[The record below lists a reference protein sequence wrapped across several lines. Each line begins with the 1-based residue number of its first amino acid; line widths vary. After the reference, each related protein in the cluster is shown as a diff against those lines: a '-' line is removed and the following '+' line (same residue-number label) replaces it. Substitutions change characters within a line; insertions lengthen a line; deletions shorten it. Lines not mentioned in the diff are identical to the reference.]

1 QHRGSRSWSRGS
13 ADCHCGW
20 SVHRDSCGDCI
31 QLLFD
36 TDPADRFPSGNI
48 QCGISQLAKDPPETG
63 RGARV
68 IFETRR
74 RRFLA
79 EINVIPLVDVVLV
92 LLVIFMVT
100 APMLY
105 RGLDIKL
112 PTSASNTIRPEERI
126 VLTIERDQKLYI
138 DKDPVSVEQLERR
151 LRAMKE
157 RNADLS
163 VYLRAD
169 REVPYGTVVQVM
181 DGVKRSGIEKLGMV
195 TEPAG
200 RERVTEELI
209 QQGVRRKGVQ

>member
-1 QHRGSRSWSRGS
+1 M
-13 ADCHCGW
+13 
-20 SVHRDSCGDCI
+20 
-31 QLLFD
+31 
-36 TDPADRFPSGNI
+36 
-48 QCGISQLAKDPPETG
+48 
-63 RGARV
+63 

-74 RRFLA
+74 RRFMA

-126 VLTIERDQKLYI
+126 VLTIERDQKLYL
-138 DKDPVSVEQLERR
+138 DKDPVNVAQLERR

-195 TEPAG
+195 TDPAE
-200 RERVTEELI
+200 RERVTDEI
-209 QQGVRRKGVQ
+209 IHQGVRRKGVQ

>member
-1 QHRGSRSWSRGS
+1 M
-13 ADCHCGW
+13 
-20 SVHRDSCGDCI
+20 
-31 QLLFD
+31 
-36 TDPADRFPSGNI
+36 
-48 QCGISQLAKDPPETG
+48 
-63 RGARV
+63 

-74 RRFLA
+74 RRFMA

-126 VLTIERDQKLYI
+126 VLTIERDQKLYL
-138 DKDPVSVEQLERR
+138 DKDPVNVAQLERR

-200 RERVTEELI
+200 RERVTEEVI

>member
-1 QHRGSRSWSRGS
+1 M
-13 ADCHCGW
+13 
-20 SVHRDSCGDCI
+20 
-31 QLLFD
+31 
-36 TDPADRFPSGNI
+36 
-48 QCGISQLAKDPPETG
+48 
-63 RGARV
+63 

-74 RRFLA
+74 RRFMA

-126 VLTIERDQKLYI
+126 VLTIERDQKLYL
-138 DKDPVSVEQLERR
+138 DKDPVNVAQLERR

-200 RERVTEELI
+200 RERVTEERI